1 MATFAKDRF
10 GSGLSFVFPMPEDA
24 GSPVDLSRTPA
35 KAGAFAQSIG
45 RRGLMIAGGVAAFV
59 ALAVWGGNWF
69 FVGRHMVTTDN
80 AYVRADIS
88 LISPQVEGYVRA
100 IPAAENQSVHAG
112 DVLVEIDP
120 TDYQA
125 RLAAARAALAEAE
138 GARASQQAGRAL
150 ASADVARYR
159 PLAERGLLSPARM
172 QQLEIQA
179 RQAGGGA
186 AAAEASVEAARAQLA
201 QAELDLQRT
210 TIRAPIDGVVG
221 DRQVQLGQLVRVGA
235 PLMSVVPLQSV
246 YVVAN
251 FKETQIENFRA
262 GQPVTIRADVAHSLR
277 LHGVVDSIAPA
288 SGSEFSIIPTDT
300 ATGNFTKIVQRV
312 PVRIRLDPGQ
322 EGLDLLRPGL
332 SATVTVDTRG

>member
-1 MATFAKDRF
+1 
-10 GSGLSFVFPMPEDA
+10 MPDDA
-24 GSPVDLSRTPA
+24 GIRLDAARATA
-35 KAGAFAQSIG
+35 KVRAMAQTVG
-45 RRGLMIAGGVAAFV
+45 RRGLMIAGGAIAFV
-59 ALAVWGGNWF
+59 VLAIWGGNWF
-69 FVGRHMVTTDN
+69 FVGRHMVSTEN

-88 LISPQVEGYVRA
+88 LISPQVQGYVRA

-125 RLAAARAALAEAE
+125 RVAAARAALAEAE
-138 GARASQQAGRAL
+138 GARASQHAGRAL
-150 ASADVARYR
+150 ASADVERYR

-186 AAAEASVEAARAQLA
+186 AAADAAVEAARAQLA
-201 QAELDLQRT
+201 QAELDLSRT

-221 DRQVQLGQLVRVGA
+221 DRQVQLGQLVRPGA

-251 FKETQIENFRA
+251 FKETQIENFRP
-262 GQPVTIRADVAHSLR
+262 GQSVTIRPDIAHDLR
-277 LHGVVDSIAPA
+277 LHGTVDSLAPA

-322 EGLDLLRPGL
+322 EGLELLRPGL
-332 SATVTVDTRG
+332 SASVTVDTRE

>member
-1 MATFAKDRF
+1 VYHGGDAREQAVRPSSRF
-10 GSGLSFVFPMPEDA
+10 
-24 GSPVDLSRTPA
+24 
-35 KAGAFAQSIG
+35 
-45 RRGLMIAGGVAAFV
+45 RRG
-59 ALAVWGGNWF
+59 
-69 FVGRHMVTTDN
+69 RE
-80 AYVRADIS
+80 R
-88 LISPQVEGYVRA
+88 EGQPER
-100 IPAAENQSVHAG
+100 
-112 DVLVEIDP
+112 D
-120 TDYQA
+120 QA

-221 DRQVQLGQLVRVGA
+221 DRQVQLGQLVRTGA

-251 FKETQIENFRA
+251 FKETQIENFHA
-262 GQPVTIRADVAHSLR
+262 GQPVTIRADVAHNVR

-322 EGLDLLRPGL
+322 EGLELLRPGL

>member
-1 MATFAKDRF
+1 MPDDAGFRVEAARAGAKLSAMTRALGPRGLALIGAGLVLICVLVF
-10 GSGLSFVFPMPEDA
+10 GSQWL
-24 GSPVDLSRTPA
+24 L
-35 KAGAFAQSIG
+35 
-45 RRGLMIAGGVAAFV
+45 
-59 ALAVWGGNWF
+59 
-69 FVGRHMVTTDN
+69 VGRHQVSTDN

-88 LISPQVEGYVRA
+88 LISAKIEGYVRA
-100 IPAAENQSVHAG
+100 VPAVENQAVHAG
-112 DVLVEIDP
+112 DVLVEIEQ

-125 RLAAARAALAEAE
+125 RLEAARAALAQAQ
-138 GARASQQAGRAL
+138 GARSSERANRAL
-150 ASADVARYR
+150 ANADVNRYR

-179 RQAGGGA
+179 RQASGGLA
-186 AAAEASVEAARAQLA
+186 AADAGVEAALAQVH
-201 QAELDLQRT
+201 QAELDLERT
-210 TIRAPIDGVVG
+210 LIHAPIDGVVG
-221 DRQVQLGQLVRVGA
+221 DRQVQVGQLVRSGS

-251 FKETQIENFRA
+251 FKETQIARFRS
-262 GQPVTIRADVAHSLR
+262 GQAVIVRPDVAHDLR
-277 LHGVVDSIAPA
+277 LRGWVESIAPA

-332 SATVTVDTRG
+332 SASVTVNTRSRVQQ

>member
-1 MATFAKDRF
+1 
-10 GSGLSFVFPMPEDA
+10 MPDDA
-24 GSPVDLSRTPA
+24 GFRLEASRAQA
-35 KAGAFAQSIG
+35 KVRVMAQSLG
-45 RRGLMIAGGVAAFV
+45 RRGLMVVGGSILFVLV
-59 ALAVWGGNWF
+59 ALWGGNWF
-69 FVGRHMVTTDN
+69 FVGRHMVSTDN

-88 LISPQVEGYVRA
+88 LISPQIEGYVRA
-100 IPAAENQSVHAG
+100 IPVAENQSVHAG

-125 RLAAARAALAEAE
+125 RLAAARAALAEAQ
-138 GARASQQAGRAL
+138 GARQSQQAGRAL

-186 AAAEASVEAARAQLA
+186 AAAEAAVQAAQAQLDQA
-201 QAELDLQRT
+201 QLDLDRT
-210 TIRAPIDGVVG
+210 TVRAPIDGVVG
-221 DRQVQLGQLVRVGA
+221 DRQVQLGQLVRSGA

-251 FKETQIENFRA
+251 FKETQIENFRP
-262 GQPVTIRADVAHSLR
+262 GQTVTIRPDVAHNLR
-277 LHGVVDSIAPA
+277 LHGTVDSLAPA

-322 EGLDLLRPGL
+322 EGLQLLRPGL
-332 SATVTVDTRG
+332 SAAVTVDTRE

>member
-1 MATFAKDRF
+1 MAN
-10 GSGLSFVFPMPEDA
+10 
-24 GSPVDLSRTPA
+24 SPL
-35 KAGAFAQSIG
+35 G
-45 RRGLMIAGGVAAFV
+45 RRRLMIAGGAILFVLV
-59 ALAVWGGNWF
+59 ALWGGNWF
-69 FVGRHMVTTDN
+69 FVGRHLVSTDN

-112 DVLVEIDP
+112 DVLVEIEP
-120 TDYQA
+120 SDYQS
-125 RLAAARAALAEAE
+125 RLAAARAALAEAQ
-138 GARASQQAGRAL
+138 GDRASQQAGRAL

-186 AAAEASVEAARAQLA
+186 AAANAAVQVAQAQLV
-201 QAELDLQRT
+201 QAELDLERT

-221 DRQVQLGQLVRVGA
+221 DRQVQLGQLVRSGA

-246 YVVAN
+246 YIVAN
-251 FKETQIENFRA
+251 FKETQIESFRP
-262 GQPVTIRADVAHSLR
+262 GQAVTIRPDVAHSLR
-277 LHGVVDSIAPA
+277 LRGTVDSLAPA

-312 PVRIRLDPGQ
+312 PVRIRIEPGQ
-322 EGLDLLRPGL
+322 EGLELLRPGL
-332 SATVTVDTRG
+332 SASVTVDTRR

>member
-1 MATFAKDRF
+1 LLQGRF
-10 GSGLSFVFPMPEDA
+10 GSGLFSFLTMPDDA
-24 GSPVDLSRTPA
+24 GNRLDASRA
-35 KAGAFAQSIG
+35 SDKVRAMAQSIG
-45 RRGLMIAGGVAAFV
+45 RRGLMIAGGAIAFV
-59 ALAVWGGNWF
+59 VLAVWASNWF
-69 FVGRHMVTTDN
+69 LVGRHMVSTDN

-125 RLAAARAALAEAE
+125 RVAAARAALAEAE

-186 AAAEASVEAARAQLA
+186 AAAEAGVEAARAQLA

-221 DRQVQLGQLVRVGA
+221 DRQVQLGQLVRSGA

-251 FKETQIENFRA
+251 FKETQIEGFRP
-262 GQPVTIRADVAHSLR
+262 GQSVTIRPDVAHNLR
-277 LHGVVDSIAPA
+277 LHGTVDSLAPA

-322 EGLDLLRPGL
+322 QGLELLRPGL
-332 SATVTVDTRG
+332 SASVTVDTRE

>member
-1 MATFAKDRF
+1 MVVGGAVV
-10 GSGLSFVFPMPEDA
+10 FV
-24 GSPVDLSRTPA
+24 L
-35 KAGAFAQSIG
+35 
-45 RRGLMIAGGVAAFV
+45 
-59 ALAVWGGNWF
+59 LAIWGGNWF
-69 FVGRHMVTTDN
+69 FVGRHMVSTEN

-88 LISPQVEGYVRA
+88 LISPRIEGYVRA
-100 IPAAENQSVHAG
+100 IPVAENQSVHAG
-112 DVLVEIDP
+112 DILVEIDP

-150 ASADVARYR
+150 AAADVARNR

-186 AAAEASVEAARAQLA
+186 AAADAGVRAAQAQLEQA
-201 QAELDLQRT
+201 QLNLTRT
-210 TIRAPIDGVVG
+210 TVRSPIDGVVG
-221 DRQVQLGQLVRVGA
+221 DRQVQLGQLVRSGA

-251 FKETQIENFRA
+251 FKETQIENFRP
-262 GQPVTIRADVAHSLR
+262 GQSVTIRPDIAHNLR
-277 LHGVVDSIAPA
+277 LHGTVDSLAPA

-322 EGLDLLRPGL
+322 EGLELLRPGL
-332 SATVTVDTRG
+332 SATVTIDTRE